1 MKSPKETLA
10 AGSHHIKEA
19 NETKVLASLLKLT
32 EISRVLAPPDPYA
45 KKWYVFCILS
55 SLTDLVSGLHSNL
68 ILLSCNVF
76 LSIFGFKWELQNS
89 KMLRVEGYIL
99 GTQKQILG
107 Y

>member
-19 NETKVLASLLKLT
+19 KETKVLASLLKT
-32 EISRVLAPPDPYA
+32 EISRVLAPPDPYP

-68 ILLSCNVF
+68 ISLSCNVF
-76 LSIFGFKWELQNS
+76 LSIFVFKWELQNS